1 MQTMNPVS
9 MVQSF
14 RPVQALDLCLAE
26 AERAFA
32 ETLSQ
37 GPSKAAT
44 NAFGRARKGQVTGV
58 DSLVPLALALVS
70 VAIVVGVGV
79 IVLSEMDTAVDNN
92 NASDVLN
99 TAIDAMDT
107 FADFFVVI
115 IIIGIAAVIFILLR
129 VVRGAGRSA
138 SV

>member
-1 MQTMNPVS
+1 MNLGNKIANS
-9 MVQSF
+9 G
-14 RPVQALDLCLAE
+14 PVQE
-26 AERAFA
+26 AKSAFA
-32 ETLSQ
+32 QTVAE
-37 GPSKAAT
+37 GPLAAAK
-44 NAFGRARKGQVTGV
+44 NSFGRARAGQVTGV

-79 IVLSEMDTAVDNN
+79 IVLSEMDSAVDNN
-92 NASDVLN
+92 NATDVLN
-99 TAIDAMDT
+99 TAIDAMGT

-115 IIIGIAAVIFILLR
+115 VIIGIAAVIFILLR